1 MTTLGMC
8 AKCTKPRAGKATP
21 YCRYHHNE
29 YYRAYKSRVATGEV
43 LRNQIAQKEKALAT
57 AQETVSR
64 LKAGIR
70 ALVKRLQELAMAEWG
85 K

>member
-1 MTTLGMC
+1 VRNAPSREQERLRRTAVTT
-8 AKCTKPRAGKATP
+8 TTSTTVPTRA
-21 YCRYHHNE
+21 
-29 YYRAYKSRVATGEV
+29 EV